1 VATSRWTL
9 IAAMVSILAS
19 AGCNSGS
26 TANVTNPP
34 PPPQQG
40 VSIAFQS
47 TPPSSVVVGLTVT
60 LAAVVTNDSTNA
72 GVDWNLTCASGN
84 CGSLSA
90 PHTSSGQSVT
100 YTPPSTLSG
109 NAQIVNIGAFAT
121 ADHSQNVLTSINVTA
136 YGSNLMGTYVLE
148 VQGFEGGSPYQAVA
162 TIVLDGNGNIT
173 SGEQTVNLVDL
184 NGNFNS
190 YSGNIVSSG
199 SSYFI
204 GPDGRGTLSINPG
217 AGSLIGQETFTLA
230 YLSNARALIAATP
243 NPSGP
248 SGVSASGSMDLQ
260 TSSAITTPA
269 AGYAFVFGGT
279 DFNGAGPVGIG
290 GVFNVDNQ
298 PNNPNNISGSGT
310 IADENVAQTLYP
322 KIPTSGS
329 ISAPDQ
335 FGVVSLAL
343 AFNNSSLSTPSIN
356 LRGYIVD
363 ASHIKLIEDDQSG
376 SGSVAGLAIGQGS
389 STGSFL
395 TDAAFSGT
403 YVFGLLGVDFASGL
417 PDTFTS
423 AGVVTADGA
432 GSLANGYSD
441 SAFQSLISPTTGSA
455 AEISGTFNGSYNSS
469 TGGTGRFSS
478 FLNHFPSPN
487 GPYQPELIFYLT
499 GPDSP
504 ALVLGTANTSSTTYA
519 SYPFAFYAT
528 GIAYP
533 QATGPISFSGSYGL
547 YFSQQNGTE
556 YDGTG
561 FMNVSTSSFSG
572 TLDVGSDTDQ
582 AFSGTV
588 SSQSCSSTVNGCSQ
602 SSFTNGIGSTGLQG
616 ANTNNSSE
624 AFAAD
629 IYMIDSTQGFFVEND
644 LTQQGVPQVSLGY
657 FSVATLPQQAA
668 AAARK
673 GRNK

>member
-1 VATSRWTL
+1 MATSRWTL
-9 IAAMVSILAS
+9 IAAMTLIFVS

-26 TANVTNPP
+26 TANVMNPP
-34 PPPQQG
+34 PPPQQAI
-40 VSIAFQS
+40 SIVFQS
-47 TPPSSVVVGLTVT
+47 TPPSSVVVGATVSLT
-60 LAAVVTNDSTNA
+60 AVVTNDSTNA
-72 GVDWNLTCASGN
+72 GVDWSLTCANGN

-90 PHTSSGQSVT
+90 PHTSSGQPVT
-100 YTPPSTLSG
+100 YTPPSTIAG
-109 NAQIVNIGAFAT
+109 NSQVVNIGAFAT

-136 YGSNLMGTYVLE
+136 FGSNLMGTYVLE
-148 VQGFEGGSPYQAVA
+148 VQGYEGGSPYQSVA
-162 TIVLDGNGNIT
+162 TIVLDGNGNVT

-190 YSGNIVSSG
+190 YTGNIVASG

-204 GPDGRGTLSINPG
+204 GPDGRGTLTINPG
-217 AGSLIGQETFTLA
+217 ASSPIGQETFTLA
-230 YLSNARALIAATP
+230 YLSNAQVLIAATP

-260 TSSAITTPA
+260 ASTGITMPA
-269 AGYAFVFGGT
+269 GGYAFVTGGT

-298 PNNPNNISGSGT
+298 PDNPNNISGSGT
-310 IADENVAQTLYP
+310 IADENVFGTLYT
-322 KIPTSGS
+322 KIPTSGT

-335 FGVVSLAL
+335 FGVVTLAL
-343 AFNNSSLSTPSIN
+343 ALNNGSISTPSIN

-363 ASHIKLIEDDQSG
+363 ATHIKLIEDDQSG
-376 SGSVAGLAIGQGS
+376 SGSVAGLAIGQGA

-395 TDAAFSGT
+395 TDASFSGP
-403 YVFGLLGVDFASGL
+403 YVFGLLGVDLASGL
-417 PDTFTS
+417 PDTYTS

-432 GSLANGYSD
+432 GSLTNGYSD
-441 SAFQSLISPTTGSA
+441 SAFQALISPTTGTA
-455 AEISGTFNGSYNSS
+455 TEISGTFNGSYNSS
-469 TGGTGRFSS
+469 SVGTGRFTA

-487 GPYQPELIFYLT
+487 GPYEPELIFYLT
-499 GPDSP
+499 GPGSP

-519 SYPFAFYAT
+519 SYPFAFFAT

-533 QATGPISFSGSYGL
+533 QSTGPFSFSGSYGL

-561 FMNVSTSSFSG
+561 LMNVGASSFSG

-582 AFSGTV
+582 AFSGTA
-588 SSQSCSSTVNGCSQ
+588 SSQSCSSTVTGCFQ
-602 SSFTNGIGSTGLQG
+602 ASFANGIGSTGLQG
-616 ANTNNSSE
+616 ANTNNSSV
-624 AFAAD
+624 AFTSD

-644 LTQQGVPQVSLGY
+644 LIEQGTPQVSLGY
-657 FSVATLPQQAA
+657 FSVATLPQQTAA
-668 AAARK
+668 AKKVRQK
-673 GRNK
+673 